1 MLENMWS
8 LRNGR
13 NDWRLG
19 DEGSL
24 APKRWESGSCSA
36 KGDDEN
42 KLDQILEV
50 LTPDLTLDQGYL
62 MFFNNR
68 GLTVSSFVSL

>member
-13 NDWRLG
+13 NDWRVG

-24 APKRWESGSCSA
+24 SPKRWESGSCSA

-50 LTPDLTLDQGYL
+50 LTPAQGYL
-62 MFFNNR
+62 MFFHNR
-68 GLTVSSFVSL
+68 GLTSSRLRLCLQ